1 MIAPMDQPQDDTFSP
16 DAAWAYLRTLLDAI
30 FSLFARPLELA
41 FAGVVERA
49 MQRDILAWLRGME
62 AAARRLLLLEA
73 PQLAPVSVAPR
84 AAPVPLAHI
93 TPESAP
99 RPPALDWETPPERWR
114 VAFRCTPPRPR
125 PYFPRKRNKPTPVSR
140 RFVSSYGLAARLEAL
155 RRVIENPATFARRL
169 ALRLARTPALIAR
182 VLAPFAQSRN
192 EPAGDIITRA
202 EAQLAARP
210 RRDSS

>member
-16 DAAWAYLRTLLDAI
+16 DDAWAYLRTLLDAI

-41 FAGVVERA
+41 FAGVMERS

-73 PQLAPVSVAPR
+73 PQLAPIASAPR
-84 AAPVPLAHI
+84 ATPVPLARI

-99 RPPALDWETPPERWR
+99 RPPAIDWETPPERWR

-140 RFVSSYGLAARLEAL
+140 RFVSSYGLSARLEAL
-155 RRVIENPATFARRL
+155 RRVIANPAPFARRL
-169 ALRLARTPALIAR
+169 ALRLARTPALLAR
-182 VLAPFAQSRN
+182 VLTPFAQSRN

-202 EAQLAARP
+202 EALFAACT
-210 RRDSS
+210 DSS

>member
-16 DAAWAYLRTLLDAI
+16 DATWAYLRTLLDAI

-41 FAGVVERA
+41 FAGVMERA

-73 PQLAPVSVAPR
+73 PQVALVSVAPR
-84 AAPVPLAHI
+84 A
-93 TPESAP
+93 TPIARIISEPTP

-140 RFVSSYGLAARLEAL
+140 RFVSSFGLAARLEAL
-155 RRVIENPATFARRL
+155 RRVIENPAPFARRL

-182 VLAPFAQSRN
+182 VLTPFAQSRN

>member
-1 MIAPMDQPQDDTFSP
+1 MIAPMDQPQYDTFSP

-41 FAGVVERA
+41 FAGVMERT

-73 PQLAPVSVAPR
+73 PQLAPIASAPR
-84 AAPVPLAHI
+84 ATPVTLARI
-93 TPESAP
+93 ISEPAP
-99 RPPALDWETPPERWR
+99 RPPAIDWETPPEHWR

-125 PYFPRKRNKPTPVSR
+125 AYFPRKRNKPTPVSR
-140 RFVSSYGLAARLEAL
+140 RFVSSFGLAARLEAL
-155 RRVIENPATFARRL
+155 RRVIENPAPFARRL
-169 ALRLARTPALIAR
+169 ALRLARAPALIAR
-182 VLAPFAQSRN
+182 VLTFFAQSRN

-202 EAQLAARP
+202 EAQFAARP

>member
-210 RRDSS
+210 HPDSS